1 MRSESSLTVRLAKGE
16 NDLTAAKRL
25 RYEVFVEEFG
35 AGGVSVDHE
44 NRLES
49 DRFDP
54 WVDHL
59 ILVDQ
64 KRNAQEQNH
73 VVGAYRLL
81 RSEVAQLECGYYS
94 SDEYDLSVLTESG
107 RSLVELG
114 RSCVHRDYRGG
125 IGIFQLWRGLACYVL
140 DNEIEVMF
148 GVASFH
154 GTDVDELGQALTL
167 LHRNHLAPQ
176 DMRVKSRPEHYVSMD
191 RVADGTLNQVQA
203 MASVPPLIKAYLRLG
218 GFVGDGAYVDHV
230 FNTVDVC
237 LVMDTTRMSERHR
250 DHYIQVWE
258 GQ

>member
-1 MRSESSLTVRLAKGE
+1 MRGESNLTVRLAQSE

-25 RYEVFVEEFG
+25 RYEVFVDEFG
-35 AGGVSVDHE
+35 AGGDGVDHD
-44 NRLES
+44 NRIES
-49 DRFDP
+49 DRFDA
-54 WVDHL
+54 WFDHL

-64 KRNAQEQNH
+64 RRDVQDRNH

-81 RSEVAQLECGYYS
+81 RSEVAQRGCGYYS
-94 SDEYDLSVLTESG
+94 SEEYDLSALIESG

-125 IGIFQLWRGLACYVL
+125 IGIYQLWRGLACYVL

-154 GTDVDELGQALTL
+154 GTDVDELGPALTL
-167 LHRNHLAPQ
+167 LHRNYLAPQ
-176 DMRVKSRPEHYVSMD
+176 DMRVRSWPEHYVSMD
-191 RVADGTLNQVQA
+191 RVADIDLNHAQA

-218 GFVGDGAYVDHV
+218 GFVGDGAYVDHM

-237 LVMDTTRMSERHR
+237 LVMDTARMSERHR

>member
-1 MRSESSLTVRLAKGE
+1 MRGESNLTVRLARSE

-25 RYEVFVEEFG
+25 RYEVFVDEFG
-35 AGGVSVDHE
+35 AGGDGVDHE
-44 NRLES
+44 NRTES
-49 DRFDP
+49 DRFDA
-54 WVDHL
+54 WFDHL

-64 KRNAQEQNH
+64 RRDVQDRNH

-81 RSEVAQLECGYYS
+81 RSEVAQRECGYYS
-94 SDEYDLSVLTESG
+94 SEEYDLSALIESG

-125 IGIFQLWRGLACYVL
+125 IGIYQLWRGLACYVL

-154 GTDVDELGQALTL
+154 GTDVDELGPALTL
-167 LHRNHLAPQ
+167 LHRNYLAPQ
-176 DMRVKSRPEHYVSMD
+176 DMRVRSWPEHYVSMD
-191 RVADGTLNQVQA
+191 RVADIDLNHTQA

-237 LVMDTTRMSERHR
+237 LVMDTARMSERHR

>member
-1 MRSESSLTVRLAKGE
+1 MRGESSLTVRLAKGE

-25 RYEVFVEEFG
+25 RYKVFVEEFG
-35 AGGVSVDHE
+35 AGGDGVDHE
-44 NRLES
+44 NRTES
-49 DRFDP
+49 DRFDE

-64 KRNAQEQNH
+64 RRDAQDRNH

-81 RSEVAQLECGYYS
+81 RSEVAQRECGYYS
-94 SDEYDLSVLTESG
+94 SEEYDLSALIESG

-125 IGIFQLWRGLACYVL
+125 IGIYQLWRGLACYVL

-154 GTDVDELGQALTL
+154 GTDVNELGPALTL
-167 LHRNHLAPQ
+167 LHRNYLAPP
-176 DMRVKSRPEHYVSMD
+176 DMRVRSWPEHYVTMD
-191 RVADGTLNQVQA
+191 RVADGDLNHVQA
-203 MASVPPLIKAYLRLG
+203 MASVPSLIKAYLRLG
-218 GFVGDGAYVDHV
+218 GFVGDGAYVDHM

-237 LVMDTTRMSERHR
+237 LVMDTARMSERHR
-250 DHYIQVWE
+250 DDYIQVWQ